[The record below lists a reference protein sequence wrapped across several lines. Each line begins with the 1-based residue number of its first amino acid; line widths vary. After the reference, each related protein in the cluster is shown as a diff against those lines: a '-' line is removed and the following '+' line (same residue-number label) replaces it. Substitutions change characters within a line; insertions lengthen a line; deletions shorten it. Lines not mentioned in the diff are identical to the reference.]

1 MLNARIDDFDIIF
14 IEEPNWSFIG
24 KEGDRVIWG
33 AVNHASAWTP
43 ISPILAALDS
53 IHSRVYAYVKN
64 GLQAE
69 VTLRTDIIC
78 DRDIMVL
85 DVTPRGGNKT
95 TFIHIYNDPSMGR
108 QQILWRLRHL
118 DLALQKP
125 TVITGD
131 ANLHHIRW
139 SRGAPRSSSI
149 TDEVVAWLDEHN
161 SIILNKK
168 GIPTHFPHDTGKQ
181 PSVIDLTWANV
192 HATRIDATR
201 DWAIEEKLAVGS
213 DHIGLRWVLNSNPDE
228 IDNPMGIRY
237 NMKEVKSKD
246 WIKAFDNEVEL
257 RKDKLNILLEDG
269 NTLTHHDLDAAAEA
283 LTDALKQATA
293 KVAPVRKPSVRSK
306 PWWDTGG
313 TCETAAP
320 HGEWVPE

>member
-1 MLNARIDDFDIIF
+1 
-14 IEEPNWSFIG
+14 
-24 KEGDRVIWG
+24 
-33 AVNHASAWTP
+33 
-43 ISPILAALDS
+43 
-53 IHSRVYAYVKN
+53 
-64 GLQAE
+64 
-69 VTLRTDIIC
+69 
-78 DRDIMVL
+78 MVL

-108 QQILWRLRHL
+108 QQILWRLQHL

-149 TDEVVAWLDEHN
+149 TDEVVAW
-161 SIILNKK
+161 
-168 GIPTHFPHDTGKQ
+168 FPHDTGKH
-181 PSVIDLTWANV
+181 PSVSDLTWANV

-246 WIKAFDNEVEL
+246 WIKAFDNEVE
-257 RKDKLNILLEDG
+257 
-269 NTLTHHDLDAAAEA
+269 T
-283 LTDALKQATA
+283 
-293 KVAPVRKPSVRSK
+293 P
-306 PWWDTGG
+306 
-313 TCETAAP
+313 
-320 HGEWVPE
+320 